1 MPFPIFTLHQ
11 LGWRPG
17 YARHLTLEDFEA
29 GYPARVV
36 GVHRNGLSVLSARGA
51 AMVTLAHTAA
61 AGVEPAAT
69 VGDWVLL
76 ETDAPRVLRVIERQS
91 LIARVAAGGEHRM
104 QAIAANLDSLFI
116 VTSCNDDFNP
126 SRLERYLAVAFEA
139 GVEPVIVLTKSDLCV
154 DIAGYIDAAQAIATG
169 IAVVAVDAT
178 SPASVMQLSAWL
190 GNGRTVAFAGSSGVG
205 KSTLANSLVGRAAQA
220 TGGIREDDAKG
231 RHTTTSREMFALPSG
246 AWVIDT
252 PGMRELRVGAIDVGV
267 DAVFDDIEAY
277 TAQCRF
283 SDCRHEGDAGCAVE
297 QAIAEGKLD
306 ARRLAN
312 YRKLQRE
319 AANAARTVHER
330 RERDRHFGLLNRNAQ
345 RLQREKKGRDH

>member
-1 MPFPIFTLHQ
+1 MPFPTFTLHQ

-17 YARHLTLEDFEA
+17 HARHLTLEDFEA

-51 AMVTLAHTAA
+51 ALVALPHAVAA
-61 AGVEPAAT
+61 AIEPAVT

-76 ETDAPRVLRVIERQS
+76 ETEAPRVLRIIERQS
-91 LIARVAAGGEHRM
+91 LVARIAAGGEHRM
-104 QAIAANLDSLFI
+104 QAIAANLDSLFV

-139 GVEPVIVLTKSDLCV
+139 GIEPVVVLTKADLCA
-154 DIAGYIDAAQAIATG
+154 DTAGYVDAVQAIAAG
-169 IAVVAVDAT
+169 VAAVAVDAT
-178 SPASVMQLSAWL
+178 SPASAARLAPWL
-190 GNGRTVAFAGSSGVG
+190 EEGRTVAFAGSSGVG

-220 TGGIREDDAKG
+220 TGGIREDDARG

-252 PGMRELRVGAIDVGV
+252 PGMRELRIGAVEAGVG
-267 DAVFDDIEAY
+267 AVFDDIEAFA
-277 TAQCRF
+277 AQCRF
-283 SDCRHEGDAGCAVE
+283 RDCRHEGDAGCAVE
-297 QAIAEGKLD
+297 RALAEGRLD
-306 ARRLAN
+306 ARRLAS

-319 AANAARTVHER
+319 AAKAAYTA
-330 RERDRHFGLLNRNAQ
+330 RERHEHARRFGLMSRQ
-345 RLQREKKGRDH
+345 VQQLQRERKGRDA

>member
-11 LGWRPG
+11 LGWRPR
-17 YARHLTLEDFEA
+17 YAQHLTLEDFEA

-51 AMVTLAHTAA
+51 AMVTLTHTAA
-61 AGVEPAAT
+61 SGVEPAVT

-126 SRLERYLAVAFEA
+126 SRLERYLAVALDA
-139 GVEPVIVLTKSDLCV
+139 GVEPVIVLTKSDLCA
-154 DIAGYIDAAQAIATG
+154 DIAGYVDAAQAIATG
-169 IAVVAVDAT
+169 VAVVAVDAT
-178 SPASVMQLSAWL
+178 SRTSVMRLSPWL
-190 GNGRTVAFAGSSGVG
+190 GDGRTVAFAGSSGVG
-205 KSTLANSLVGRAAQA
+205 KSTLANSLVGRTAQV

-231 RHTTTSREMFALPSG
+231 RHTTTSREMFVLPSG

-283 SDCRHEGDAGCAVE
+283 SDCGHEGDAGCAVE

-306 ARRLAN
+306 ARRLAS